1 MRKSQAEFHPP
12 CRSPPDQR
20 QTGGSAEAAWQC
32 AAECAKRH
40 FSKSEVSPPFPGNN
54 ALVFVSF
61 YLFLFVPLDLAAR
74 RLFCPPSLLS
84 PKKPLPPFLRCA
96 CFSFSVASSA
106 VLSSSSIL
114 SFVSLLARLPRPD
127 RGCYRCP
134 SFFFFLFFPHCLFL
148 FLLCVTKPQLHF
160 LSPSFPSGFVTS
172 LSPPF

>member
-1 MRKSQAEFHPP
+1 MRRSQAEFHPL

-74 RLFCPPSLLS
+74 RLFCPPSLRS

-134 SFFFFLFFPHCLFL
+134 SLFFFFP
-148 FLLCVTKPQLHF
+148 TA
-160 LSPSFPSGFVTS
+160 SPSFFFVS
-172 LSPPF
+172 RNPNFIFSPPLSPPVPSRPSHPPF